1 MKRTLFILVAALCL
15 FFTSCYKESH
25 YSVEYHDQ
33 STSLAN
39 ITLFEYD
46 YNYDLVK
53 TQEIKYAEPGK
64 IYDLTSSNL
73 AHYVVVGVEG
83 TVNGRII
90 EWYSANTF
98 QLDSSKPIHI
108 DVSFVG
114 MSTSEENPVNPS
126 NHVHRYFH
134 K

>member
-1 MKRTLFILVAALCL
+1 MKRTLFILAATLCL
-15 FFTSCYKESH
+15 LFTSCYKESR
-25 YSVEYHDQ
+25 YTVESHDQ
-33 STSLAN
+33 TTSLAN

-46 YNYDLVK
+46 YSYDLVK
-53 TQEIKYAEPGK
+53 TQELKYAQPGM
-64 IYDLTSSNL
+64 IYELTSSDL

-98 QLDSSKPIHI
+98 QLDADKPIHI
-108 DVSFVG
+108 DVSFID
-114 MSTSEENPVNPS
+114 MATSEENPVNPS
-126 NHVHRYFH
+126 DHVHRYLH